1 MTSLYKQINNI
12 HKKKEI
18 IIEVDGTFN
27 NINSEN
33 KKDKLETALNM
44 GYYDVTNDIPI
55 ELTIEGHKK
64 KNNEL
69 AINKKIYSS

>member
-12 HKKKEI
+12 DKKKEI

-33 KKDKLETALNM
+33 
-44 GYYDVTNDIPI
+44 
-55 ELTIEGHKK
+55 
-64 KNNEL
+64 
-69 AINKKIYSS
+69 

>member
-1 MTSLYKQINNI
+1 M
-12 HKKKEI
+12 KKKEI

-33 KKDKLETALNM
+33 KKNKLGAALNM
-44 GYYDVTNDIPI
+44 GYYDITNDIPT

-69 AINKKIYSS
+69 AINKKIYSIQDHTF